1 MTRAEAIARLD
12 ATVGEVCRALP
23 TLRALA
29 VPHGGWGAHE
39 VLSHIVFW
47 HETYARIL
55 EAMAE
60 GRQPAVLVGVFPEFN
75 RIAVERFR
83 TVPDAVLVARLR
95 KANAIVVA
103 ALGSVPPHARIK
115 IKSGANP
122 RGPVQFAD
130 RVEAHLRGHLDEL
143 RRLSRIPRARKAS

>member
-12 ATVGEVCRALP
+12 TTVDEVSRVLP
-23 TLRALA
+23 GMPAPA
-29 VPHGGWGAHE
+29 VPHAGWGAHE

-60 GRQPAVLVGVFPEFN
+60 GHQPAVLVGVFPEFN
-75 RIAVERFR
+75 RIAVERLR

-95 KANAIVVA
+95 RANAIVVA
-103 ALGSVPPHARIK
+103 ALGSLSPHARVR
-115 IKSGANP
+115 IKSGTNA
-122 RGPVQFAD
+122 RGPVEFAD
-130 RVEAHLRGHLDEL
+130 RVEAHLRGHLEEL
-143 RRLSRIPRARKAS
+143 RRLSRVSRARRAS